1 MVDRERAGA
10 GRGAEVPVSILD
22 EQEQHEARAAPCVEE
37 LASLE
42 GEAPRVP
49 YSPASRSLP
58 SISSKS
64 KSRARPASPL
74 QPGVE
79 EVTAPA
85 VPAASRRRAR
95 PPRPLQPCVEQA
107 RSDAPASEQEMEQG
121 KATVRARDEGGGR
134 GGGSPPPPWEGAGGG
149 REMGRRAAPRGREGC
164 GRTPGGGGKKYRRER
179 EGEGRMKKNRWRTHH
194 RRVIL

>member
-1 MVDRERAGA
+1 MLTYGRPGACRSRARC
-10 GRGAEVPVSILD
+10 RGPRGLRPLQPSIEELAAPILEEQ

-37 LASLE
+37 LASPE

-49 YSPASRSLP
+49 YSPASTSLP

-79 EVTAPA
+79 EVAAPA
-85 VPAASRRRAR
+85 ASTASRRRAR

-121 KATVRARDEGGGR
+121 KATVCAMGEK
-134 GGGSPPPPWEGAGGG
+134 
-149 REMGRRAAPRGREGC
+149 REDW
-164 GRTPGGGGKKYRRER
+164 
-179 EGEGRMKKNRWRTHH
+179 GENR
-194 RRVIL
+194 

>member
-1 MVDRERAGA
+1 MLSFSCLPMVDWERAGA
-10 GRGAEVPVSILD
+10 GRGAEVPAGCGPCSPPSRSSPPLSSRSRSNTRP
-22 EQEQHEARAAPCVEE
+22 ARPLQPCVEE
-37 LASLE
+37 LASPE

-79 EVTAPA
+79 EVAAPA
-85 VPAASRRRAR
+85 GSTASRRRTR

-121 KATVRARDEGGGR
+121 KATVCAMGEK
-134 GGGSPPPPWEGAGGG
+134 
-149 REMGRRAAPRGREGC
+149 REDW
-164 GRTPGGGGKKYRRER
+164 
-179 EGEGRMKKNRWRTHH
+179 GENR
-194 RRVIL
+194 